1 MQQRG
6 ATRAGVT
13 AGSSSIGRAFCVQS
27 RWRLY
32 R

>member
-1 MQQRG
+1 MQQHG

-13 AGSSSIGRAFCVQS
+13 AGSSSIGRVILAQS
-27 RWRLY
+27 CWRLY